1 MKKFLFAVAIVIGIF
16 VYSQKAGEVSWVE
29 HTSRDGGFAAT
40 FPGAPQE
47 STKVMTVRQTN
58 VTMHLCET
66 KSWQRSFG
74 VVYAEFPE
82 DDRRPIADRL
92 EGFMA
97 NVFHDA
103 YGRTRITVTGGRPI
117 NLGNVAG
124 KEVRLWDGAD
134 AVIVRVYVRGNRL
147 YGLMAKSS
155 IVDVLPGRSQR
166 FLDSFRL
173 LE

>member
-1 MKKFLFAVAIVIGIF
+1 M
-16 VYSQKAGEVSWVE
+16 
-29 HTSRDGGFAAT
+29 
-40 FPGAPQE
+40 FPGTPKE
-47 STKVMTVRQTN
+47 EVKVTPVRQTTI
-58 VTMHLCET
+58 TMITYEV

-74 VVYAEFPE
+74 IAYAEFPE

-97 NVFHDA
+97 NTFQQA
-103 YGRTRITVTGGRPI
+103 YGRTGRTITGGRPI

-124 KEVRLWDGAD
+124 KEVSLWDGAD
-134 AVIVRVYVRGNRL
+134 AVTVRVYVRGNRC
-147 YGLMAKSS
+147 YIVMAKSS
-155 IVDVLPGRSQR
+155 IFDILPGRSQR